1 MIRKPNKAKIVNVK
15 KNSPAINKL
24 KEDTARLRE
33 SQKLAMRFAIELQLF
48 IENKLLKLKP
58 RSPFSK
64 IVQQTK
70 SDVPLYYSGA
80 MWRTY
85 KKLPALSIFTGDNN
99 KRKVEKNSK
108 VSIGPY
114 IYILFTGTGFRVGF
128 YLDKTYKEDSVASP
142 FNRDKKRITI
152 KSLLDVLENGARIPL
167 TRKVRAFYFAVMRYY
182 KKRILNKYRLGR
194 PYWQIPKRPFWNTF
208 VRKFQSKYGKDYEI
222 STDKQIPYSVF
233 IRRLN
238 R

>member
-1 MIRKPNKAKIVNVK
+1 VNVK
-15 KNSPAINKL
+15 KNSPDINKL

-48 IENKLLKLKP
+48 IENNLLKIKNT
-58 RSPFSK
+58 RTPFSK

-80 MWRTY
+80 MWRTH
-85 KKLPALSIFTGDNN
+85 KKLPSLSIFVDKNN

-108 VSIGPY
+108 VLIGPY

-128 YLDKTYKEDSVASP
+128 YLNKIYKEDSGASP
-142 FNRDKKRITI
+142 FNRDKERISI

-194 PYWQIPKRPFWNTF
+194 PYWKIPRRPFWNTF

-222 STDKQIPYSVF
+222 STNKQIPYSVF